1 MRRMAMKMAATSE
14 ITLLLL
20 CCFIISTTDAQDK
33 CDHYVTVGESF
44 TVTLKNHRL
53 SDSEKLKWLKD
64 NTLIVDRKA
73 ARNGAEPRF
82 SKGSKD
88 DIDQNGSLKL
98 KKINK
103 DQAGKY
109 TPEVMSADG
118 ISIKDLESVHL
129 CVMDR
134 VPEPKVQTQCQS
146 QAKAKF
152 TCSVK
157 PASDIKYEWLL
168 NNQTMK
174 GQKSP
179 TLIYNTKNLGTDSFR
194 CKVSNQVSSLTSDSV
209 PDPCY
214 KPSFVFPKQFL
225 GYSIWIF
232 VGGGGGRFCSTV
244 WFHVS
249 ICYIR
254 LCCLTLL
261 PLHFVRVLSGKS
273 ERKVIWLKCL
283 HVLLLLSS
291 GVVLVLI
298 VVVIVCCVWAK
309 RKKSLQIKDE
319 EELRLRWGS
328 PTQEEQQQQQQQQQ
342 QRHHHHSHPPNHP
355 HHHHHHHQQQPA
367 GHTGPRQHR
376 SKQHLDPQYPRAQ
389 NPASGHPQPSP
400 RRPAQAPRPP
410 VNENDEQPPP
420 LPQPR
425 KKGPRTQRV

>member
-20 CCFIISTTDAQDK
+20 CCFIISTTDAKGK
-33 CDHYVTVGESF
+33 CDQYATAGEDF

-64 NTLIVDRKA
+64 NTVIVDRKPA
-73 ARNGAEPRF
+73 KNGVEIRF

-98 KKINK
+98 RKINK

-118 ISIKDLESVHL
+118 ILVKNLESVDL

-134 VPEPKVQTQCQS
+134 VPEPKVQTQCLS

-157 PASDIKYEWLL
+157 PTSDIKYEWLL

-174 GQKSP
+174 DQKSP
-179 TLIYNTKNLGTDSFR
+179 ALIFPSKNLATDSFR
-194 CKVSNQVSSLTSDSV
+194 CKVSNQVSSLTSDPV

-214 KPSFVFPKQFL
+214 KSSFVFPKEVL

-232 VGGGGGRFCSTV
+232 VGGGG
-244 WFHVS
+244 
-249 ICYIR
+249 
-254 LCCLTLL
+254 
-261 PLHFVRVLSGKS
+261 
-273 ERKVIWLKCL
+273 
-283 HVLLLLSS
+283 

-328 PTQEEQQQQQQQQQ
+328 PLQEQEQQQQQQ
-342 QRHHHHSHPPNHP
+342 QRHHQHSHPPNHP
-355 HHHHHHHQQQPA
+355 HHHHHQQQPA
-367 GHTGPRQHR
+367 GFTGPRQHR

-410 VNENDEQPPP
+410 VNGNDEQPPP

-425 KKGPRTQRV
+425 KTGPRTQRV

>member
-232 VGGGGGRFCSTV
+232 VGGGGG
-244 WFHVS
+244 
-249 ICYIR
+249 
-254 LCCLTLL
+254 
-261 PLHFVRVLSGKS
+261 
-273 ERKVIWLKCL
+273 
-283 HVLLLLSS
+283 
-291 GVVLVLI
+291 VVLVLI